1 MCKLLKNVQ
10 LNEFGNFFISSKV
23 RSFWTYSWSKAN
35 KMPYCLFNTF
45 LAKGLCAPSE
55 CPDGKCPA
63 AGDMPAGECDRW
75 KTCLYLDDKH
85 KL

>member
-1 MCKLLKNVQ
+1 
-10 LNEFGNFFISSKV
+10 
-23 RSFWTYSWSKAN
+23 
-35 KMPYCLFNTF
+35 MPYCLFNTF
-45 LAKGLCAPSE
+45 LAKGLCAPAE

-85 KL
+85 KV